1 VPITITLYPTS
12 NVFKKGHRIR
22 LDISSSNDPR
32 FDVNP
37 NTGDP
42 LGDYR
47 RIVPADNTVYHD
59 AAHPSQF
66 ILPVTSSTTDAALN
80 RE

>member
-1 VPITITLYPTS
+1 MKPGVVYPITITLYPTS

-22 LDISSSNDPR
+22 VDISSSNYPR

-42 LGDYR
+42 IGTYR
-47 RIVPADNTVYHD
+47 RMVVADNTVHHD
-59 AAHPSQF
+59 AAHASLVM
-66 ILPVTSSTTDAALN
+66 LPIIPRTD
-80 RE
+80 